1 MNFIKNKKNHLGIV
15 LYKYSFVFTILFSII
30 FSTFIYNQV
39 TSAEILYWGNPV
51 NENRISPCGYI
62 DGENYLI
69 NGKILSA
76 EAACNSKIIQGIGVS
91 PTCFKSKD
99 HYCGPLD
106 SVPQPI
112 VPGDGTDNNPQ
123 EPGNGTDR
131 GVSINNKLI
140 NPIGPNLDTLEDFIV
155 KIIEI
160 ALYVIVPILS
170 LMIIYTGF
178 LFVSAQGN
186 SEKLTTAKKALAF
199 TLIGAALILGAFVIT
214 EAIKSTVEV
223 INSNT

>member
-39 TSAEILYWGNPV
+39 SGATEYWGYQSGTVIN
-51 NENRISPCGYI
+51 PCGYE
-62 DGENYLI
+62 DGKKYAVGVQI
-69 NGKILSA
+69 ISA
-76 EAACNSKIIQGIGVS
+76 EEACNSALHIMYS
-91 PTCFKSKD
+91 DKSCSKSAD
-99 HYCGPLD
+99 YICSL
-106 SVPQPI
+106 SINMPQPYSA
-112 VPGDGTDNNPQ
+112 PGDGTDSNPQ
-123 EPGNGTDR
+123 TPGEGTDETS

-186 SEKLTTAKKALAF
+186 PEKLKKAKSALTF

-214 EAIKSTVEV
+214 SAIKSTVEE
-223 INSNT
+223 IKSNT

>member
-1 MNFIKNKKNHLGIV
+1 M
-15 LYKYSFVFTILFSII
+15 
-30 FSTFIYNQV
+30 
-39 TSAEILYWGNPV
+39 YWGNPV
-51 NENRISPCGYI
+51 NENRIFPCGYI
-62 DGENYLI
+62 DGEKYLV

-106 SVPQPI
+106 SVPQPV
-112 VPGDGTDNNPQ
+112 VPGYGTDSNPQ
-123 EPGNGTDR
+123 EPGEGTDQTS
-131 GVSINNKLI
+131 GVTINNRLI

-160 ALYVIVPILS
+160 VLYIIVPILA

-186 SEKLTTAKKALAF
+186 PEKLKKAKSALAF

-214 EAIKSTVEV
+214 SAIKSTVEE
-223 INSNT
+223 IKSNT